1 MATFTNQ
8 ATLSYTGGV
17 VNSNIVTGELL
28 EALNVTKNA
37 LNSTYTTNDRIT
49 YSVSITNSSNTAY
62 TALTLTDDLGA
73 YALGTGTAI
82 PLTFEE
88 GALQFFVNGVLQ
100 SDPTVTVDNGLIVSG
115 INIPAM
121 SNALLLYSVTVNGAA
136 PPASGNT
143 VTNTVTLTGNGIVT
157 PITAQ
162 ETVTAEAQPRLAI
175 TKAISPAVVSPN
187 QPLTYT
193 FTVSNLGNTAADAA
207 DGIVITDTFDP
218 IIDITSVTYNGIA
231 LVEGQDYTYNQ
242 ATGEFAT
249 TQGYITVPAASFVQ
263 DPVTGEFTVVPAM
276 GTLEITGTV

>member
-1 MATFTNQ
+1 
-8 ATLSYTGGV
+8 
-17 VNSNIVTGELL
+17 VN
-28 EALNVTKNA
+28 
-37 LNSTYTTNDRIT
+37 D
-49 YSVSITNSSNTAY
+49 
-62 TALTLTDDLGA
+62 
-73 YALGTGTAI
+73 
-82 PLTFEE
+82 
-88 GALQFFVNGVLQ
+88 
-100 SDPTVTVDNGLIVSG
+100 GLIVSG